1 MERHKKSYLVNLMGG
16 KCTLCGYNRCLR
28 AMHFHHLNQHEKD
41 FDISQMYHWEEIEE
55 ELEKCVLL
63 CANCH
68 MEVHEGM
75 VDQEIL
81 AELRER

>member
-1 MERHKKSYLVNLMGG
+1 MDKDKKRYCVNHMGG
-16 KCTLCGYNRCLR
+16 KCVLCGYHCCLR
-28 AMHFHHLNQHEKD
+28 ALHFHHINPHEKD
-41 FDISQMYHWEEIEE
+41 FDVSQMAHWDEIEE

-75 VDQEIL
+75 VDHEVL
-81 AELRER
+81 ADLRER

>member
-1 MERHKKSYLVNLMGG
+1 MDRAKKRYCVNYMGG
-16 KCTLCGYNRCLR
+16 RCTLCGYNRCLR
-28 AMHFHHLNQHEKD
+28 ALHFHHINPHEKD
-41 FDISQMYHWEEIEE
+41 FDVSQMAYWDEIEE

-75 VDQEIL
+75 VDQEVL
-81 AELRER
+81 VDLKER